1 MLAAMTRHQR
11 VVVEHIHAV
20 ESCSDAPQFTID
32 PPDESRLASL
42 GLVVEDPETWRRR
55 ALQGMNNQRRLA
67 VFSKRA
73 DPLLIAPAH
82 ALAAFFRPFRPQ
94 IAKVTPPPHPG

>member
-42 GLVVEDPETWRRR
+42 GLVVEDSETWRRR

-73 DPLLIAPAH
+73 DPLLIAANH
-82 ALAAFFRPFRPQ
+82 ALGGLLRRFRGQ
-94 IAKVTPPPHPG
+94 IGEVAP